1 MSDLVLRDAC
11 YPGDDVQPAASVR
24 AAPAQV
30 AKVKAMRRFV
40 RPVAMAAVACTLLCS
55 MVSRPAYAADTT
67 TSGVP
72 DGGARPIPAG
82 ALPFPGQSTSTAT
95 TPPAAPT
102 VLGPL
107 ASQVNTETIA
117 LQTLDQQLTQA
128 KIDLDSAT
136 STADAAKKTLDTAT
150 ASVADLRTKSDEAA
164 ADAYK
169 AAAGLGPLDNHA
181 NELHQFS
188 VLVPGMAQQPGDE
201 GAARDLLRAQQE
213 EAAAKTAYDL
223 AAKVQ
228 STSQDKFTSV
238 KTSYDTQKSSL
249 DTLIT
254 QNSTA
259 YAKIISDNDAYEQSL
274 GGTNLAANQ
283 SIDGLGANPKAL
295 QAVAA
300 AMTRL
305 GDPYVWG
312 AEGPHQF
319 DCSGLA
325 WWSYRQVGVTVPRV
339 ANAMYHGTPAI
350 NPTKTTRGDQLLPG
364 DLVYFA
370 TNPSDWRTIYHMG
383 IYIGGGRM
391 IQAPTTGDVV
401 KISPVT
407 WSRFFGA
414 TRIFAPVPSTG
425 GNNTVIPPTV
435 PTAHPTPTP
444 THTTT
449 PSPTPTPS
457 ASTGPTQGPTEGP
470 TPTPTSASPT
480 PVPTSASPTPRTT
493 PSRAPRPTPSHTAA
507 ASPSAAAASAS
518 AS

>member
-1 MSDLVLRDAC
+1 
-11 YPGDDVQPAASVR
+11 
-24 AAPAQV
+24 
-30 AKVKAMRRFV
+30 MRQ
-40 RPVAMAAVACTLLCS
+40 VAMAAVACTMLCAL
-55 MVSRPAYAADTT
+55 VTRPAYAADTT
-67 TSGVP
+67 TSGAP

-82 ALPFPGQSTSTAT
+82 ALSFPGQGTSTGNPV
-95 TPPAAPT
+95 PPAPPT

-136 STADAAKKTLDTAT
+136 STADTAKKTLDDTTSKVVTLRAK
-150 ASVADLRTKSDEAA
+150 ADQAA

-181 NELHQFS
+181 NELHQLS
-188 VLVPGMAQQPGDE
+188 ILVPGMAPQPGDE
-201 GAARDLLRAQQE
+201 GSARDLLRAQQE
-213 EAAAKTAYDL
+213 QTAAKTAHDL
-223 AAKVQ
+223 AAHAQ
-228 STSQDKFTSV
+228 TTSQDKFTSV
-238 KTSYDTQKSSL
+238 KASYDSQKASL
-249 DTLIT
+249 DALIT

-259 YAKIISDNDAYEQSL
+259 YAAIIAANDAYEQSL
-274 GGTNLAANQ
+274 GGANLAGNA
-283 SIDGLGANPKAL
+283 SIDGLQANPKAL

-339 ANAMYHGTPAI
+339 ANAMYHGTTAVPAARSS
-350 NPTKTTRGDQLLPG
+350 RGDLLLPG

-370 TNPSDWRTIYHMG
+370 TNPNDWRTIYHMG

-391 IQAPTTGDVV
+391 VMAPTTGDVV
-401 KISPVT
+401 KVSPVT

-414 TRIFAPVPSTG
+414 TRIFAPVPAPG
-425 GNNTVIPPTV
+425 APPT
-435 PTAHPTPTP
+435 PTTHPTPTP
-444 THTTT
+444 T
-449 PSPTPTPS
+449 PTPS
-457 ASTGPTQGPTEGP
+457 ATTGPTQGPTTTPTSP
-470 TPTPTSASPT
+470 TPTATQGSNPP
-480 PVPTSASPTPRTT
+480 
-493 PSRAPRPTPSHTAA
+493 PTPSTTPTPSPSPA
-507 ASPSAAAASAS
+507 ASATPSMSSSAS